1 MTHSEAGRDEAPSK
15 VGFVTALDDQLYNAW
30 QEHRWAAF
38 LRAWLSA
45 VVVITIVGFVSS
57 LIMLG
62 VYEAFTVIVF
72 GSGKGLSQL
81 LGLCAGIAAIGGGS
95 VLFFTVPMMAVKANQ

>member
-1 MTHSEAGRDEAPSK
+1 MTLPEAVRDEAPSK
-15 VGFVTALDDQLYNAW
+15 IGLVTALDDQLYNAW

-45 VVVITIVGFVSS
+45 VVGVTIVGFVGS

-81 LGLCAGIAAIGGGS
+81 LGLCAGIAAIEGGS
-95 VLFFTVPMMAVKANQ
+95 VLLFTVPMMVVKASQ